1 MINNFKNVFISHYGK
16 DDEHVQ
22 NLKQLLKSNGMT
34 IKNSSIDS
42 TKPNQASNESYIKGL
57 LRDRIR
63 WAGTTIVLIGPRTHT
78 RDWVNW
84 EIEQSVKQGNRVV
97 GIYINGG
104 TTSDL
109 PENFKKYGSALVG
122 WRSETIIKAIEG
134 KNNFQDASGHT
145 LDSLDS
151 TNNFNLTRGTC

>member
-1 MINNFKNVFISHYGK
+1 MLNDFKNVFISHYGK

-42 TKPNQASNESYIKGL
+42 TKPNQANNEDYIRGL

-84 EIEQSVKQGNRVV
+84 EIEQSAKQGNRVV
-97 GIYINGG
+97 GIYVNGG
-104 TTSDL
+104 STSDL

-122 WRSETIIKAIEG
+122 WRSEGIIKAIEG
-134 KNNFQDASGHT
+134 ENNFQDSSGHT

-151 TNNFNLTRGTC
+151 NNIFNLTRGTC